1 MTRRGR
7 PPKGAPS
14 RPNLVSSWRAL
25 VTKNNELPLTL
36 ALDAMNAALQT
47 HYFHHHITDWENGRR
62 KPGYAAIN
70 YMMDIVLSV
79 TLAEHNL
86 SQEAVEDI
94 KQKTRIELGV
104 DQ

>member
-7 PPKGAPS
+7 PPKKVS
-14 RPNLVSSWRAL
+14 VRPNLVSSWREL
-25 VTKNNELPLTL
+25 VTRDNEVPLTV

-70 YMMDIVLSV
+70 YMMDMVLSV

-86 SQEAVEDI
+86 SQEVVEDI

-104 DQ
+104 EQ